1 MSENVLIAGGGIGG
15 LAAGLACARAGQNV
29 QIFEQAVAFTEVG
42 AGIQLGPNVTRILH
56 NWGLAEALASLAAF
70 PTHLQVRDAISG
82 REQGVLRLG
91 KTAEQRY
98 GAPYATLHRA
108 DLHALLLAAVSQQT
122 SAICLLESPV
132 TGFVQTPQQVA
143 VQTSG
148 GRSFGGDLLLGADGL
163 WSVVREALL
172 ADGPPRVTGDLAYR
186 ALVSQATLPA
196 HLRSQHITVWLG
208 PDMHV
213 VQYPVRAGEWLNV
226 VGILKADADRAT
238 HAGTATPIDA
248 ADDPSNWDQYT
259 NASHLRVAL
268 AATCTPLQDLVQA
281 IDSWRRWALCD
292 RPAVRGADQ
301 FARGRVALLGD
312 AAHPMPP
319 YLAQG
324 AGMAIE
330 DAAALGRFLA
340 QFPGDVHAALQAY
353 AQARWQRNARVQARA
368 VRNGKIF
375 HAKGL
380 VRIGRDAA
388 LRVLGE
394 RLLDLPWLYRG

>member
-1 MSENVLIAGGGIGG
+1 MSVNVLIAGGGIGG
-15 LAAGLACARAGQNV
+15 LAAALACARGGWNV
-29 QIFEQAVAFTEVG
+29 RLFEQAAEFLEVG

-56 NWGLAEALASLAAF
+56 NWGLADALTSVAAF
-70 PTHLQVRDAISG
+70 PAHLQVRDAMSG
-82 REQGVLRLG
+82 RERGVLRLG
-91 KTAEQRY
+91 KTAEHRY

-108 DLHALLLAAVSQQT
+108 DLHALLLAALSQQT
-122 SAICLLESPV
+122 GAICLLENAV

-148 GRSFGGDLLLGADGL
+148 GRTFEGDLLLGADGL
-163 WSVVREALL
+163 WSAVRKGLL

-186 ALVSQATLPA
+186 AMVLQATLPV
-196 HLRSQHITVWLG
+196 HLRSQQITVWLG

-213 VQYPVRAGEWLNV
+213 VQYPVRGGEWLNV
-226 VGILKADADRAT
+226 VGILPADAARAT
-238 HAGTATPIDA
+238 RTDAATPIDA
-248 ADDPSNWDQYT
+248 TDDPSNWDQHT
-259 NASHLRVAL
+259 TASRLRTAL
-268 AATCTPLQDLVQA
+268 ATTCGPLQDLVQA
-281 IDSWRRWALCD
+281 IENWRRWELCD

-301 FARGRVALLGD
+301 LARGRVALLGD

-330 DAAALGRFLA
+330 DASALGRVLA
-340 QFPGDVHAALQAY
+340 EFSGDVEAALQAY
-353 AQARWQRNARVQARA
+353 AQARWGRNARVQARA

-380 VRIGRDAA
+380 VRMGRDAA

-394 RLLDLPWLYRG
+394 RLLDLPWLYSG